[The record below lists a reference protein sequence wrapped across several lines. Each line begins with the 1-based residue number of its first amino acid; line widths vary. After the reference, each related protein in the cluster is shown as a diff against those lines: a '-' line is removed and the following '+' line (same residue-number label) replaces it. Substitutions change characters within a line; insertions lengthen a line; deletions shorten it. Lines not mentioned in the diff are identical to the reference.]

1 MALSAVLS
9 MRLALR
15 RAAPYSCAF
24 AMFCRLSSRLGQQET
39 RRAATMA
46 RFKQI
51 ELHDAY
57 DDAPRPVA
65 AMAKSFADGAHTS
78 VHRHARGQLLHAASG
93 IMRIETADAAWL
105 VPPARALWMPPQTA
119 HRVTMRSRVEM
130 RTLYIDPQAAE
141 ALPRF
146 PTQVEVSGLL
156 RELILAALE
165 EPAAYDEAGRGGLVA
180 RLILIELARIKDRPL
195 DLPMP
200 RDIRALR
207 VARAL
212 LDRPALP
219 LDLDAWAERAGASRR
234 TLARLFRHQ
243 TGLSFAE
250 WRARLRA
257 VEGLARLSAGASVAA
272 TASAVGYDSP
282 SAFSAMVRRS
292 LGEAPRRL
300 ARGAAERAHPG

>member
-1 MALSAVLS
+1 MAK
-9 MRLALR
+9 
-15 RAAPYSCAF
+15 
-24 AMFCRLSSRLGQQET
+24 
-39 RRAATMA
+39 
-46 RFKQI
+46 FKHI
-51 ELHDAY
+51 ELQDTYDA
-57 DDAPRPVA
+57 APRPVA
-65 AMAKSFADGAHTS
+65 AMAKSFVDGSHTS
-78 VHRHARGQLLHAASG
+78 VHRHGRGQLLHAVSG

-105 VPPARALWMPPQTA
+105 VPPARALWMPPNMA

-130 RTLYIDPQAAE
+130 RTLYIDPHAAGT
-141 ALPRF
+141 LPRA
-146 PTQVEVSGLL
+146 PTLVEVSGLL

-180 RLILIELARIKDRPL
+180 RLILVELGRIKDRPI
-195 DLPMP
+195 DVPMP
-200 RDIRALR
+200 R

-219 LDLDAWAERAGASRR
+219 LDLDQWAERAGASRR
-234 TLARLFRHQ
+234 TLARLFRHE

-257 VEGLARLSAGASVAA
+257 VEGLARLSAGASVS
-272 TASAVGYDSP
+272 ASANAVGYDSP

-300 ARGAAERAHPG
+300 ARGAAASAPS

>member
-1 MALSAVLS
+1 MAK
-9 MRLALR
+9 
-15 RAAPYSCAF
+15 
-24 AMFCRLSSRLGQQET
+24 
-39 RRAATMA
+39 
-46 RFKQI
+46 FKQI

-65 AMAKSFADGAHTS
+65 AMAKSFADGDHTN
-78 VHRHARGQLLHAASG
+78 VHRHARGQLLHAVSG
-93 IMRIETADAAWL
+93 LMRVETANAAWL
-105 VPPARALWMPPQTA
+105 VPPARALWMPPSLA
-119 HRVTMRSRVEM
+119 HRVTMRSHVEM
-130 RTLYIDPQAAE
+130 RTLYIDPHAAA
-141 ALPRF
+141 ALPPA
-146 PTQVEVSGLL
+146 PTLVEVSGLL

-180 RLILIELARIKDRPL
+180 QLILIELTRIKDRPL

-200 RDIRALR
+200 SDARALR

-212 LDRPALP
+212 LDRPGLP
-219 LDLDAWAERAGASRR
+219 LDLDQWAERCGASRR
-234 TLARLFRHQ
+234 TLARLFRHE

-257 VEGLARLSAGASVAA
+257 MEGLARLSAGASVS
-272 TASAVGYDSP
+272 ASANAVGYGSP

-300 ARGAAERAHPG
+300 LRGAEPQVQVRRVG

>member
-1 MALSAVLS
+1 MAK
-9 MRLALR
+9 
-15 RAAPYSCAF
+15 F
-24 AMFCRLSSRLGQQET
+24 QQV
-39 RRAATMA
+39 
-46 RFKQI
+46 
-51 ELHDAY
+51 ELHNIL

-65 AMAKSFADGAHTS
+65 AMGRSYADGARTT
-78 VHRHARGQLLHAASG
+78 VHRHGRGQLLHAVTG

-105 VPPARALWMPPQTA
+105 VPPARALWMPPHLA

-130 RTLYIDPQAAE
+130 RTLFIDPQAAM
-141 ALPRF
+141 ALPRA
-146 PTQVEVSGLL
+146 PTLVEVSGLL

-165 EPAAYDEAGRGGLVA
+165 EPVAYDEAGRGGLVA

-200 RDIRALR
+200 RDARALR

-212 LDRPALP
+212 LDRPALA
-219 LDLDAWAERAGASRR
+219 LDLDQWAERAGASRR
-234 TLARLFRHQ
+234 TLARLFRHE

-257 VEGLARLSAGASVAA
+257 VEGLARLSTGASVAA
-272 TASAVGYDSP
+272 CASAVGYDSP

-292 LGEAPRRL
+292 LGDAPRKL
-300 ARGAAERAHPG
+300 AKAVAASAAS

>member
-1 MALSAVLS
+1 MAK
-9 MRLALR
+9 
-15 RAAPYSCAF
+15 
-24 AMFCRLSSRLGQQET
+24 
-39 RRAATMA
+39 
-46 RFKQI
+46 FKQI
-51 ELHDAY
+51 ELHDTY

-65 AMAKSFADGAHTS
+65 AMAKSFADGAHTT
-78 VHRHARGQLLHAASG
+78 VHRHGRGQLLHAVTG
-93 IMRIETADAAWL
+93 VMRIETADAAWL
-105 VPPARALWMPPQTA
+105 VPPARALWMPPRMA

-130 RTLYIDPQAAE
+130 RTLYIEPQAAGT
-141 ALPRF
+141 LPRA
-146 PTQVEVSGLL
+146 PTLVEVSGLP

-180 RLILIELARIKDRPL
+180 RLILVELARIKDRPL
-195 DLPMP
+195 ELPMP
-200 RDIRALR
+200 RDPRALR
-207 VARAL
+207 VARLL

-219 LDLDAWAERAGASRR
+219 LDLDQWAERAGASRR

-257 VEGLARLSAGASVAA
+257 VEGLARLSAGASVSACA
-272 TASAVGYDSP
+272 TAVGYNSP

-300 ARGAAERAHPG
+300 ARSGGDRASA